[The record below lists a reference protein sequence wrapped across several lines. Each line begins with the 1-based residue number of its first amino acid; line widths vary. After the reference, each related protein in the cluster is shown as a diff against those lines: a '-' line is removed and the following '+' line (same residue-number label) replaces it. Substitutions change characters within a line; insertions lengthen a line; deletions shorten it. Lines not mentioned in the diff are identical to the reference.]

1 MQVTEKIHTVKV
13 PFKIPVAP
21 DTVIDR
27 TVYVTLIF
35 GREITLIDTGVKSA
49 HNQLF
54 AYIKQQPSL
63 CRQSRGCKG
72 IHVKPA
78 RSRPER
84 PVQLL
89 K

>member
-35 GREITLIDTGVKSA
+35 GREITLIDTGVK
-49 HNQLF
+49 
-54 AYIKQQPSL
+54 
-63 CRQSRGCKG
+63 GC
-72 IHVKPA
+72 
-78 RSRPER
+78 
-84 PVQLL
+84 LL
-89 K
+89 YTSDAADE